1 MKLTIFH
8 DGQFFIGL
16 VEYTKNKKSVLAKY
30 TFGTEPDRETI
41 LKFIDKELLNLINK
55 SKAITKNKSSRKKI
69 NPKRLQRQVAKE
81 QKKKVITTQSQKA
94 LKKEQELKKKN
105 LKKEISNKKKKKK
118 HKNAKSKNKKQ
129 KKNIKVIKS

>member
-41 LKFIDKELLNLINK
+41 LKFIDKELLNL
-55 SKAITKNKSSRKKI
+55 
-69 NPKRLQRQVAKE
+69 
-81 QKKKVITTQSQKA
+81 
-94 LKKEQELKKKN
+94 
-105 LKKEISNKKKKKK
+105 
-118 HKNAKSKNKKQ
+118 
-129 KKNIKVIKS
+129 

>member
-16 VEYTKNKKSVLAKY
+16 VEYTENQKSVFAKY

-55 SKAITKNKSSRKKI
+55 SKAITKNKSPRKKI
-69 NPKRLQRQVAKE
+69 NPKRLQRQVEKE

-94 LKKEQELKKKN
+94 LKKEQELKKKSS
-105 LKKEISNKKKKKK
+105 KKRNKLQKEEEKTRKRKI
-118 HKNAKSKNKKQ
+118 KKQ
-129 KKNIKVIKS
+129 KAKEKHKGH

>member
-1 MKLTIFH
+1 M
-8 DGQFFIGL
+8 
-16 VEYTKNKKSVLAKY
+16 AKY

-81 QKKKVITTQSQKA
+81 QKKKVITTQSQKV

-105 LKKEISNKKKKKK
+105 SKKRNKQQKEEEKARKRKI
-118 HKNAKSKNKKQ
+118 KKQ
-129 KKNIKVIKS
+129 KAKEKHKGH

>member
-94 LKKEQELKKKN
+94 LKKEQELKKKI
-105 LKKEISNKKKKKK
+105 LKKEINNKKKKKK
-118 HKNAKSKNKKQ
+118 HENAKSKNKKQ

>member
-105 LKKEISNKKKKKK
+105 SKKRNKQQKEEKKARKRKI
-118 HKNAKSKNKKQ
+118 KKQ
-129 KKNIKVIKS
+129 KAKEKHKGH

>member
-16 VEYTKNKKSVLAKY
+16 VEYTENKKSVLAKY

-69 NPKRLQRQVAKE
+69 NPKKLQRQVAKE

-105 LKKEISNKKKKKK
+105 SKKRNKQQKEEEKARKRKI
-118 HKNAKSKNKKQ
+118 KKQ
-129 KKNIKVIKS
+129 KAKEKHKGH

>member
-55 SKAITKNKSSRKKI
+55 SKAITKNKSYRKKI

-94 LKKEQELKKKN
+94 LKKEQELK
-105 LKKEISNKKKKKK
+105 LSLI
-118 HKNAKSKNKKQ
+118 H
-129 KKNIKVIKS
+129 I

>member
-55 SKAITKNKSSRKKI
+55 SKAISKNKSSRKKI

-94 LKKEQELKKKN
+94 LKKE
-105 LKKEISNKKKKKK
+105 ISNKKKKKK
-118 HKNAKSKNKKQ
+118 HENAKSKNKKQ

>member
-16 VEYTKNKKSVLAKY
+16 VEYTENQKSVFAKY

-55 SKAITKNKSSRKKI
+55 SKAITKNKSYRKKI

-105 LKKEISNKKKKKK
+105 SKKRNKQQKEKEKARKRK
-118 HKNAKSKNKKQ
+118 IKKQ
-129 KKNIKVIKS
+129 KAKEKHKGH

>member
-16 VEYTKNKKSVLAKY
+16 VEYTENQKSVFAKY

-55 SKAITKNKSSRKKI
+55 SEAITKNKSSRKKI

-81 QKKKVITTQSQKA
+81 QKKKVITTQSQEA
-94 LKKEQELKKKN
+94 LKKEQELKKKIS
-105 LKKEISNKKKKKK
+105 KKRNKQQKEEEKARKRKI
-118 HKNAKSKNKKQ
+118 KKQ
-129 KKNIKVIKS
+129 KAKEKHKGH